1 PLETT
6 NLSSPNGPGSSSP
19 GLLSRLWSW
28 INSYGGLS
36 DLRRYNAELRK
47 QNAKL
52 RRSNEEMRKLNEEM
66 RKFDEEHRKL
76 DEERRIQYEQ
86 RMKELDW
93 QNARLAELESKL
105 DIVLRSSDS
114 NLTPTISTD
123 SN

>member
-1 PLETT
+1 
-6 NLSSPNGPGSSSP
+6 
-19 GLLSRLWSW
+19 
-28 INSYGGLS
+28 LS

-52 RRSNEEMRKLNEEM
+52 RRSNEEN
-66 RKFDEEHRKL
+66 RKL